1 MKDDYRW
8 YNSVLFEQRDEFL
21 KRLPE
26 LEPQIYNNKSLK
38 PFLQRPDHLVMQ
50 DKMREAGVNSDGT
63 TSDPYASTMNG
74 DGKPKVE
81 AKLMVCCPQGK
92 SIV

>member
-26 LEPQIYNNKSLK
+26 LGPQIYNNKSLK
-38 PFLQRPDHLVMQ
+38 PFLQRPDHLVQQ
-50 DKMREAGVNSDGT
+50 DRIREAGTNQDA
-63 TSDPYASTMNG
+63 TSDPFASQ

-81 AKLMVCCPQGK
+81 AKLMVCCPQG
-92 SIV
+92 SYIF